1 MYGYAASSASA
12 GTLEPLMPPAPATN
26 PDAQTAELSG
36 VVSNVPAAVQ
46 GLAVPAQVTSPFG
59 ALDDIFNNN
68 LLINVGQS
76 AADVVSWNMF
86 ASIARGILTQS
97 APAATAPIAAA
108 GSAGALVNT
117 AAPAGFGGAPMLAGM
132 GTASSLGKLSVPAG
146 WSAAAP
152 AAARATTLAGWT
164 APAEE
169 ATQMTAVPAG
179 MPAVASAGRG
189 SYAMG
194 PRYGVQ
200 PKVMPTQ
207 VFV

>member
-12 GTLEPLMPPAPATN
+12 GTLEPLMSPAPATN
-26 PDAQTAELSG
+26 PGAQTAGLSG
-36 VVSNVPAAVQ
+36 LVSNLPNAVQ
-46 GLAVPAQVTSPFG
+46 ALAVPAQVTSPFG

-86 ASIARGILTQS
+86 ASIARGILTQNAS
-97 APAATAPIAAA
+97 AATGPIAAA
-108 GSAGALVNT
+108 GSAGSLVST
-117 AAPAGFGGAPMLAGM
+117 GAPASFGGAPVLAGM
-132 GTASSLGKLSVPAG
+132 GTASPLGKLSVPAG
-146 WSAAAP
+146 WSAATP
-152 AAARATTLAGWT
+152 ASTRATTLAGWT

-169 ATQMTAVPAG
+169 TQMTALPAG

-189 SYAMG
+189 GYAMG